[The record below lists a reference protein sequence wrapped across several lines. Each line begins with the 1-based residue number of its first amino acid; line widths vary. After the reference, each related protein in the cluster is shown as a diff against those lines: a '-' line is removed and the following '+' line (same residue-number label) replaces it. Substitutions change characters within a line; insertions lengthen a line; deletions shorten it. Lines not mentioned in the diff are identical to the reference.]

1 MDSRL
6 DSRYERA
13 STPKETIFCPHCE
26 QYLRKKTYRRHKF
39 LYFDDVAEK
48 WTRTQSQAHGGV
60 GDDEAFDEV
69 DFLADQEPTEMNMT
83 RITEKKKEEPPI
95 VTLTLILNPMISWML
110 TLRPTSIVSQV
121 YCIVNWPAEM

>member
-1 MDSRL
+1 MDSRC
-6 DSRYERA
+6 ERA

-48 WTRTQSQAHGGV
+48 WTRTQSQAHGE

-69 DFLADQEPTEMNMT
+69 DFLADEEPTEMNMT

-95 VTLTLILNPMISWML
+95 VDFDFDFEPNDMDVDLTTDEHHGESCILY
-110 TLRPTSIVSQV
+110 SQLACRNV
-121 YCIVNWPAEM
+121 MS

>member
-1 MDSRL
+1 M
-6 DSRYERA
+6 
-13 STPKETIFCPHCE
+13 
-26 QYLRKKTYRRHKF
+26 
-39 LYFDDVAEK
+39 AEK

-95 VTLTLILNPMISWML
+95 VDFDFDFEPNDIMDVDLTTDKHCESSILY
-110 TLRPTSIVSQV
+110 SQLACRNV
-121 YCIVNWPAEM
+121 MS